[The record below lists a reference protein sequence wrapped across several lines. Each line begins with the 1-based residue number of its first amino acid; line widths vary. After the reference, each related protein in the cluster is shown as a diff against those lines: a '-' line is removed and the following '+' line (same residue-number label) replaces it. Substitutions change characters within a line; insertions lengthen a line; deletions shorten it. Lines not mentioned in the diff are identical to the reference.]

1 MTHPG
6 DNATKRNKSDRAAA
20 PLWAPFRNKVFRLLW
35 IATVVSNIGGWMYSA
50 AAAWL
55 MTSLNPDPLIVSLVQ
70 AATSLPMFL
79 FALPAGA
86 LADIVGKRRFILS
99 LEITIAIISALFA
112 ALLSVKLVGPATLL
126 LFVFLTSTCSAL
138 EAPAWQSIVPEL
150 VPDADLPGAIAV
162 NSVGVN
168 ISRAIGPALA
178 GIIIAGIGIVAPFW
192 IDAVSNFGVIAV
204 FVWWR
209 PQTQNLSELP
219 PERFT
224 GALRAGLRYVAYNR
238 LLRATL
244 ARAVGFF
251 LFASAYWALLPL
263 VARSQIGGGPE
274 LYGLLLAGIG
284 AGAVGSAFI
293 LPRFKEKLGA
303 DGLVVLGEIGTAATL
318 GLLGLAH
325 EAALAMLASVIAG
338 ASWIAAIA
346 NLNISAQVSL
356 PNWVRGRGLATYV
369 TVFFGTMTVGSAI
382 WGVVATHLGLASAHF
397 IAAAGALAAVPL
409 TSRWKLQTGATLDLT
424 PSMHWPEPVLTTSVE
439 GDAGPVLVIVEYR
452 VDPSNYESFLSAL
465 NELARERKRD
475 GAYDWGAFEDAAE
488 PGRFLETFLVE
499 LWLEHL
505 RQHERVTNADRIL
518 QNTIR
523 RLLRTEPIVTHLISA
538 EVRRTSP
545 GASGTGQTAVTP
557 KQ

>member
-178 GIIIAGIGIVAPFW
+178 GIIIAGIEIVAPFW

-244 ARAVGFF
+244 GPCSRV
-251 LFASAYWALLPL
+251 LSCSPALIGLCCRWSP
-263 VARSQIGGGPE
+263 VAK
-274 LYGLLLAGIG
+274 LA
-284 AGAVGSAFI
+284 AAPNYTAF
-293 LPRFKEKLGA
+293 
-303 DGLVVLGEIGTAATL
+303 
-318 GLLGLAH
+318 
-325 EAALAMLASVIAG
+325 
-338 ASWIAAIA
+338 
-346 NLNISAQVSL
+346 SL
-356 PNWVRGRGLATYV
+356 PASEPAQSVPHLSCRG
-369 TVFFGTMTVGSAI
+369 
-382 WGVVATHLGLASAHF
+382 
-397 IAAAGALAAVPL
+397 
-409 TSRWKLQTGATLDLT
+409 SRRSW
-424 PSMHWPEPVLTTSVE
+424 
-439 GDAGPVLVIVEYR
+439 
-452 VDPSNYESFLSAL
+452 
-465 NELARERKRD
+465 ER
-475 GAYDWGAFEDAAE
+475 
-488 PGRFLETFLVE
+488 
-499 LWLEHL
+499 
-505 RQHERVTNADRIL
+505 
-518 QNTIR
+518 
-523 RLLRTEPIVTHLISA
+523 
-538 EVRRTSP
+538 
-545 GASGTGQTAVTP
+545 TA
-557 KQ
+557 